1 MARGN
6 QRKNPHALG
15 SVNHPLFLSGQLEL
29 HLECFVIADFG
40 EAMDPRAP
48 KLFGDS
54 AALPHGTCKQQIPRD
69 PGKALRV
76 VAKLSSSC

>member
-1 MARGN
+1 M
-6 QRKNPHALG
+6 HLG
-15 SVNHPLFLSGQLEL
+15 VQNHPLFLSGQLEL

-48 KLFGDS
+48 KRLGDS
-54 AALPHGTCKQQIPRD
+54 AALPMMPANSGS
-69 PGKALRV
+69 PGKALST